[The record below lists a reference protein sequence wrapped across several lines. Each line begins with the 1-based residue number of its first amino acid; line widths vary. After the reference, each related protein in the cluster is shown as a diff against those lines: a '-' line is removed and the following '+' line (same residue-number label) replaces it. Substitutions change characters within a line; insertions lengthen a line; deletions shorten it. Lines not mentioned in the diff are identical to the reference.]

1 VELHL
6 DLTSDNNIFNCLTP
20 QGNWYF
26 HKFGKRNFPISE
38 ISYPILLKYLKVT
51 SVDKILCDSFY
62 GDSFLYK
69 NVLDLAKYCDTNN
82 IELTVTTH
90 GSKLQ
95 NDVLSKLQ
103 DTNTTIYLKLFG
115 CFDTANLITKELDWD
130 YIQTLLELFKNK
142 IIVEYNTFNENTKN
156 INKLIELCYKNNNGI
171 IFKRGNIFGDW
182 KSSIIDSKGEWLYDF
197 SDPFFKENIY
207 DIFLNGDKLLSYKDN
222 FILNTTDLNR
232 TTYGYNKLLSYLTNK
247 KYKNIL
253 DYNMEHPFKIEV
265 EKEDT
270 TYINYMGYTFTN
282 RQIYET
288 FNHCL
293 SNDWS
298 KDLPNYVNLHNE
310 NLDVNLFQG
319 DMNTYGHKNYNL
331 GFFNEVPN
339 ILYILNTDIKQL
351 S

>member
-1 VELHL
+1 MELHL

-130 YIQTLLELFKNK
+130 YIQTLLE
-142 IIVEYNTFNENTKN
+142 
-156 INKLIELCYKNNNGI
+156 
-171 IFKRGNIFGDW
+171 
-182 KSSIIDSKGEWLYDF
+182 
-197 SDPFFKENIY
+197 
-207 DIFLNGDKLLSYKDN
+207 
-222 FILNTTDLNR
+222 ILPL
-232 TTYGYNKLLSYLTNK
+232 
-247 KYKNIL
+247 
-253 DYNMEHPFKIEV
+253 
-265 EKEDT
+265 
-270 TYINYMGYTFTN
+270 
-282 RQIYET
+282 
-288 FNHCL
+288 
-293 SNDWS
+293 
-298 KDLPNYVNLHNE
+298 
-310 NLDVNLFQG
+310 
-319 DMNTYGHKNYNL
+319 
-331 GFFNEVPN
+331 
-339 ILYILNTDIKQL
+339 QL
-351 S
+351 AP